1 MDSLYVVLSFIG
13 VSLGFILSPLA
24 LWLGYDGVKIK
35 LWRWKMKSGK
45 YDASA
50 FFDKNNNISLVFKKR
65 EGSRI
70 RINNGSYVSTPSP
83 NRLYYFL
90 GLPVRIRRENDPE
103 DIDIWDRE
111 TNLPLTAKEID
122 NTINEAESQGII
134 QILKQYLPIVLI
146 VAAVVGIAT
155 LWNGYLLYQ
164 LYDFMKSFAPEM
176 IRLFPEGF
184 K

>member
-13 VSLGFILSPLA
+13 VSLGFLVSPFA
-24 LWLGYDGVKIK
+24 IWLGYDGVKIK
-35 LWRWKMKSGK
+35 LWKWKMKSGK

-65 EGSRI
+65 EGSKI
-70 RINNGSYVSTPSP
+70 KINNGSYVSTPSP

-90 GLPVRIRRENDPE
+90 GLPVRIRRENDPG
-103 DIDIWDRE
+103 DIDIWNNE
-111 TNLPLTAKEID
+111 SQFPMTAKEMD
-122 NTINEAESQGII
+122 NIINEAESTGVLQVI
-134 QILKQYLPIVLI
+134 KQYLPIFLLI
-146 VAAVVGIAT
+146 AALVGLAT
-155 LWNGYLLYQ
+155 IWNGYLLYQ
-164 LYDFMKSFAPEM
+164 IYDGFQSFAPEM